1 MLSTHALHTHVH
13 TTRFSA
19 LVYTCICH
27 IHRTFTHT
35 QAHRHTPHTH
45 TGHSYTHTQAHRYT
59 PHTHSLTRH
68 LNTHRHTT
76 THHTHTLS
84 QDSHIHTGTPPQTT
98 HTCTHKTHKTFIHT
112 HRHTATHHT
121 HTLTNT
127 CSPRHM
133 SRHTTLAHAHTGTH
147 VLTSIDVCATQ
158 CTGPARAHTLP
169 TEAQRSP
176 TTCPPLESTHG
187 LWISSGKESVPSHTG
202 PWSREARVPRQED
215 TSRPGTVRP
224 WSPGMLAVPWAGPLQ
239 PWLTLSPTRHPL
251 SASHEVC

>member
-1 MLSTHALHTHVH
+1 
-13 TTRFSA
+13 
-19 LVYTCICH
+19 
-27 IHRTFTHT
+27 
-35 QAHRHTPHTH
+35 
-45 TGHSYTHTQAHRYT
+45 
-59 PHTHSLTRH
+59 
-68 LNTHRHTT
+68 
-76 THHTHTLS
+76 
-84 QDSHIHTGTPPQTT
+84 
-98 HTCTHKTHKTFIHT
+98 
-112 HRHTATHHT
+112 
-121 HTLTNT
+121 
-127 CSPRHM
+127 M

-147 VLTSIDVCATQ
+147 VLTNIDVCATQ

-239 PWLTLSPTRHPL
+239 PWLTLSPTRHASLPGPTGDLAIGPRGEASGHGWLLQAEGGAQLTALGSRHSGTWSMAPHRSATLPAQYLGCRVDWCPHPQEKGRAPL
-251 SASHEVC
+251 QWASAESWEVPGLGEGPQS